1 LIQTGLDA
9 TAEDLYFILA
19 AQAVNR
25 GYNCLIFEGPGQ
37 GEMISLQKLPFRH
50 DWENVVTPVV
60 DFALTRADVDPE
72 RLALLGYSMGGYLVP
87 RALAFEKR
95 IRWGIVDGGVYS
107 VFDGTMTKFP
117 DPVRAGME
125 STECSPL
132 VDELVLQEMEKRP
145 DVSQFISQMLWT
157 FQADT
162 PCELFRKLQKYTLA
176 DVIDDIRTDILVVN
190 SSEDQVA
197 GSNAQAKKVFN
208 ALNTTKTYLE
218 FDAAQGGQF
227 HCQLGAPG
235 VSSERILNWL
245 DERARP

>member
-1 LIQTGLDA
+1 
-9 TAEDLYFILA
+9 
-19 AQAVNR
+19 
-25 GYNCLIFEGPGQ
+25 
-37 GEMISLQKLPFRH
+37 MISLQKLPFRH

-107 VFDGTMTKFP
+107 IFDGTMTKFP

-176 DVIDDIRTDILVVN
+176 DVIGDIRTDILVVN

-218 FDAAQGGQF
+218 FDGAQGGQF
-227 HCQLGAPG
+227 HCQLGAPV